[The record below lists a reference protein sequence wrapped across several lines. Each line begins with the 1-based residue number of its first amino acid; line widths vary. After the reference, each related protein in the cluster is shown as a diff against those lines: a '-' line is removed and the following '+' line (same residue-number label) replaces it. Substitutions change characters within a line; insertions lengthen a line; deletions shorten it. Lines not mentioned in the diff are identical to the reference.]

1 MAELT
6 EQQKHLQSVL
16 EQQQTLVSEINTLES
31 QARTKREMAVKLQGI
46 VEYLGGIGVELPKE
60 EEASAAP
67 EAPAAPAP
75 TEVVAPPAPPAPTA
89 PSTGTAGLAS

>member
-60 EEASAAP
+60 EEAAA
-67 EAPAAPAP
+67 EAPAP
-75 TEVVAPPAPPAPTA
+75 TANTEVAQPAPTA

>member
-1 MAELT
+1 MAELS

-31 QARTKREMAVKLQGI
+31 QARSKREMAVKLQGI

-60 EEASAAP
+60 EEAAES
-67 EAPAAPAP
+67 EAPVPTAN
-75 TEVVAPPAPPAPTA
+75 TEVVTPPAPVPTA

>member
-16 EQQQTLVSEINTLES
+16 EQQQTLVSEINTLEA

-46 VEYLGGIGVELPKE
+46 AEYLNGIGVKLPE
-60 EEASAAP
+60 PEAAAPAAP
-67 EAPAAPAP
+67 EASN
-75 TEVVAPPAPPAPTA
+75 TEVVQ
-89 PSTGTAGLAS
+89 

>member
-16 EQQQTLVSEINTLES
+16 EQQQTLISEINTLEA

-46 VEYLGGIGVELPKE
+46 AEYLNGIVVKLPE
-60 EEASAAP
+60 SE
-67 EAPAAPAP
+67 EAPAATAEPETSN
-75 TEVVAPPAPPAPTA
+75 TEVVK
-89 PSTGTAGLAS
+89 

>member
-6 EQQKHLQSVL
+6 DQQKHLQSVL
-16 EQQQTLVSEINTLES
+16 EQQNTLVSEINTLES
-31 QARTKREMAVKLQGI
+31 QARSKREMAVKLQGI

-60 EEASAAP
+60 EEAAAETP
-67 EAPAAPAP
+67 APAPAP
-75 TEVVAPPAPPAPTA
+75 TANTEVVQPAPTA

>member
-31 QARTKREMAVKLQGI
+31 QARSKREMAVKLQGI

-60 EEASAAP
+60 DATPETPAP
-67 EAPAAPAP
+67 APAAN
-75 TEVVAPPAPPAPTA
+75 TEVVTPPAEPAKN
-89 PSTGTAGLAS
+89 

>member
-16 EQQQTLVSEINTLES
+16 EQQQTLVSEINTLEA
-31 QARTKREMAVKLQGI
+31 QARQKREMAVKLQGI

-60 EEASAAP
+60 EEAAA
-67 EAPAAPAP
+67 EAPAPAAN
-75 TEVVAPPAPPAPTA
+75 TEVATPPAPAPTA

>member
-31 QARTKREMAVKLQGI
+31 QARSKREMAVKLQGI

-60 EEASAAP
+60 EEAAA
-67 EAPAAPAP
+67 EAPAP
-75 TEVVAPPAPPAPTA
+75 TANTEVVTPPAPAPTA

>member
-31 QARTKREMAVKLQGI
+31 QARSKREMAVKLQGI

-60 EEASAAP
+60 EEAAA
-67 EAPAAPAP
+67 EAPAPAAN
-75 TEVVAPPAPPAPTA
+75 TEVVQPAPVPTA

>member
-16 EQQQTLVSEINTLES
+16 EQQQTLVSEINTLEA

-46 VEYLGGIGVELPKE
+46 AEYLNGIGVKLPESE
-60 EEASAAP
+60 ET
-67 EAPAAPAP
+67 PAATAEPETSN
-75 TEVVAPPAPPAPTA
+75 TEVVQ
-89 PSTGTAGLAS
+89 